1 MENLRMKILYSRE
14 EIDRVVRRMAE
25 TISRDY
31 EGKDL
36 VVVCVLKGAF
46 MFMADLVRHLKVPC
60 VIDFMRLASYGS
72 GTATSGKVLVTKDLE
87 TPIAGKDV
95 LIVEDIVDTGI
106 TLDFLV
112 QKLKEQNPGSLR
124 VCALVDKKHRR
135 RIEFNA
141 DYVGFDLDEGFILGY
156 GIDFD
161 EKARYLP
168 DIYVMEE

>member
-1 MENLRMKILYSRE
+1 MDKLRMKILYSRE

-112 QKLKEQNPGSLR
+112 RKLQEQNPGSLR